1 MITLKKK
8 NFAVS
13 KLRYNITAVA
23 TQLTVSYGDG
33 SKFPQDGPFRLIIWN
48 QAYATP
54 HLDPNRE
61 IVTATWS
68 SGDIFNIVRAAE
80 ATTAAAWKASDN
92 LAHDITAGTL
102 AEIEASTPA
111 GNGNIDNDSASQTGA
126 GWLAL
131 KSFVLAGSVLG
142 STNAINVKAI
152 LRRTI
157 GTGGVT
163 VRLKY
168 DTTVIATLPA
178 IITSG
183 TVVVEGYILAAGAS
197 NSQRGY
203 IFVLGADDVG
213 TGTAA
218 VDSTASKAVTI
229 EVDLETDGNTW
240 VCDLFSY
247 FQVIGT

>member
-13 KLRYNITAVA
+13 KLRYDITAVV
-23 TQLTVSYGDG
+23 TQLTVSYGDS

-80 ATTAAAWKASDN
+80 STTAAAWKASDN

-102 AEIEASTPA
+102 AEIEAMAVAS
-111 GNGNIDNDSASQTGA
+111 GNIDNDSASQTGA

-131 KSFVLAGSVLG
+131 KSFVLAGGVLG
-142 STNAINVKAI
+142 ATNAINVKAI
-152 LRRTI
+152 LRRTV

-178 IITSG
+178 IIASG
-183 TVVVEGYILAAGAS
+183 TVIIEGYILAAGAS

-203 IFVLGADDVG
+203 IFVLGADDIG

-218 VDSTASKAVTI
+218 VDSTASKTVSI
-229 EVDLETDGNTW
+229 EIDLETDGDTW

-247 FQVIGT
+247 FQVMGT